1 MPGLGFRPANGVAQR
16 ERTVIERGGQALA
29 VMRFVSTDAGTEITV
44 EVRDKVL
51 EEASERGAFDIHE
64 ISRSTAEL
72 RDVSGREYAR
82 RQQPNSMG
90 YGQHE
95 FGVFSR
101 TIGFDPV
108 APDVRDV
115 VLSLHGALGEWDVP
129 ISVVPLGETDVY
141 TRHEIDASAT
151 RDGITVEVVGLART
165 PTHTVVE
172 FAASAPDLLVRGV
185 GAELQRGKTDLLA
198 LVGER
203 GQRYVEEMS
212 RETVVHPGSP
222 ENLARGYALFPAV
235 PSEVNTL
242 TLEVP
247 HVVIEDPPAALEF
260 DLPLAAPLTT
270 RLGPYAVE
278 VRSVDLVD
286 NLLAPP
292 GQPPGHGLRMAIGP
306 GTSDDGPRFIRARK
320 LIVDGTAHQL
330 GWGWHP
336 EPGMVNVD
344 VHLPPDVEPKHLT
357 LSDAVVRLRGPW
369 EISFAVP
376 RG

>member
-29 VMRFVSTDAGTEITV
+29 VMRFVSTDAGTEISV
-44 EVRDKVL
+44 ELRDKVL
-51 EEASERGAFDIHE
+51 EDACARGAFDIHE

-72 RDVSGREYAR
+72 RDASGREYAR

-108 APDVRDV
+108 VPDAREV
-115 VLSLHGALGEWDVP
+115 VLTLHGALGEWDVP
-129 ISVVPLGETDVY
+129 IRVVPLAETDVY
-141 TRHEIDASAT
+141 ARHELDASAT
-151 RDGITVEVVGLART
+151 RDGITVRVVGLALT
-165 PTHTVVE
+165 AAHTVVDFE
-172 FAASAPDLLVRGV
+172 ASAPHLRVRGV
-185 GAELQRGKTDLLA
+185 GAELQRGKADLLT
-198 LVGER
+198 LVDAR
-203 GQRYVEEMS
+203 GHRYVEEMS

-222 ENLARGYALFPAV
+222 DDLARGYALFPAV
-235 PSEVNTL
+235 PPEVDTL
-242 TLEVP
+242 TFEVP
-247 HVVIEDPPAALEF
+247 HVVIEDPAATLEF

-270 RLGPYAVE
+270 RIGPYPVE

-292 GQPPGHGLRMAIGP
+292 GEPAGHGLRMAIGP
-306 GTSDDGPRFIRARK
+306 SGTDDGPRFVRARK
-320 LIVDGTAHQL
+320 LVVDGMEHQL

-344 VHLPPDVEPKHLT
+344 VHLPRDATPRHLK
-357 LSDAVVRLRGPW
+357 LMDAVVRLRGPW
-369 EISFAVP
+369 EVSFQIPHA
-376 RG
+376 